1 LLFQGYVKKPAAV
14 FAYSYPLRCDEAAR
28 LPECL
33 IFQLSERFSQSGSSY
48 VLVKGGQI
56 ASFL

>member
-1 LLFQGYVKKPAAV
+1 MFFIVITIVSLNL
-14 FAYSYPLRCDEAAR
+14 YPLRCDEAAR

-33 IFQLSERFSQSGSSY
+33 IFQLSERFSQSESSY
-48 VLVKGGQI
+48 VLVKEGQI